1 MEVFRLRRAVR
12 AIQQAENGSSPF
24 ATLYG
29 WFFIWW
35 CSAGFKQRFQ
45 HCERTSMEV
54 AYPRRP
60 VGAFQRMGNGS
71 SPLVAWHQALIS
83 LRNRGFFFYA
93 FEICAQNSRG
103 VVLSFPAV
111 IIKK

>member
-1 MEVFRLRRAVR
+1 LASSSQIHGTFRHFVYRVTLTSWKPYQKPFKPPANKAVYSPFIHFL
-12 AIQQAENGSSPF
+12 AFCSLSSPVS
-24 ATLYG
+24 TTM
-29 WFFIWW
+29 
-35 CSAGFKQRFQ
+35 KK
-45 HCERTSMEV
+45 
-54 AYPRRP
+54 
-60 VGAFQRMGNGS
+60 
-71 SPLVAWHQALIS
+71 ALIS

>member
-1 MEVFRLRRAVR
+1 METGTEQIPEAHGALAQLVEHIVH
-12 AIQQAENGSSPF
+12 IDGVTGSSPVS
-24 ATLYG
+24 TTM
-29 WFFIWW
+29 
-35 CSAGFKQRFQ
+35 KK
-45 HCERTSMEV
+45 
-54 AYPRRP
+54 
-60 VGAFQRMGNGS
+60 
-71 SPLVAWHQALIS
+71 ALIS